1 MGFTETEVVD
11 ADAKGRLGFTE
22 RAVATAVD
30 ALDVTVAAANDDATA
45 APAVNEATRF
55 VVVVKDF
62 VRVDFFG
69 DGVTREDA
77 RFLLGT
83 KVDLLDAIVLVV
95 VMAAV
100 VSLMSNRL

>member
-1 MGFTETEVVD
+1 MD

-55 VVVVKDF
+55 VVVVGDF